1 MESAIITTL
10 GYHDL
15 FDYPLTQSEIK
26 KFLIANSKFQMTN
39 AKFKI
44 QNLIKKRKI
53 QKKNNFY
60 FLTGRGKII
69 KTRQRRKKISQRKLI
84 IAQRVS
90 RYLRLIPSIKMIAVT
105 GAIAI
110 DNARKDDDIDFL
122 IITSAERL
130 WLTRILVVSLI
141 ELLGKRRRPQDLNP
155 VDKICLN
162 IFLDEN
168 HLGLPKNKRNLFTAH
183 EIVQIKVIYQ
193 KDNLYQKFLKANQWL
208 KKFLP
213 NWKR

>member
-1 MESAIITTL
+1 MESAIIITL
-10 GYHDL
+10 CYHDL
-15 FDYPLTQSEIK
+15 FDYPLTLKETHHFLINKKTSFSKIQLIIK
-26 KFLIANSKFQMTN
+26 KMPQINS
-39 AKFKI
+39 AG
-44 QNLIKKRKI
+44 
-53 QKKNNFY
+53 NFY
-60 FLTGRGKII
+60 FLTGRKEII

-84 IAQRVS
+84 IARQIS
-90 RYLRLIPSIKMIAVT
+90 RYLRLIPSIKLIVVT
-105 GAIAI
+105 GAVAI
-110 DNARKDDDIDFL
+110 DNARKDDDIDLF

-141 ELLGKRRRPQDLNP
+141 ELLGKRRHPQDLNP

-168 HLGLPKNKRNLFTAH
+168 HLALPKSKHNLFSAH
-183 EIVQIKVIYQ
+183 EIVQMKVIYQ
-193 KDNLYQKFLKANQWL
+193 KDNLYQKFLKSNQWL